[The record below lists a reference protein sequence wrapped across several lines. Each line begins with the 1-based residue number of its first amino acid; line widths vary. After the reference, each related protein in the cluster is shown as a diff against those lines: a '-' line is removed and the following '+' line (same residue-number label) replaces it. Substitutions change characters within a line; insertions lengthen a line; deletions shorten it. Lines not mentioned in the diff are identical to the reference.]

1 MTGIALAWRDDRVRL
16 GGLEADSSLVVCP
29 SFTFLTDVQR
39 VQTPAKKETGRL
51 SSRAN
56 QAGGRDPSGRS
67 LFSAKLVDGTT
78 QQLSTPS
85 HRHYWGD
92 ATLRILVTPESGAG
106 ARCVVRLVWGE
117 NYIKIS
123 GTARATSV
131 FARVKRDPPQGRLR
145 GSVALMARPWSQRQ
159 RRYSRPASALRGR
172 IGTEAL
178 GALLRVPRGDFFRRH
193 AGY

>member
-1 MTGIALAWRDDRVRL
+1 MTGIALAWCDDRVQL

-78 QQLSTPS
+78 QRLSTPS

-92 ATLRILVTPESGAG
+92 ATLRILVTPEVGSRRALRCEIGVGRKLHKNFWDGA
-106 ARCVVRLVWGE
+106 
-117 NYIKIS
+117 S
-123 GTARATSV
+123 H
-131 FARVKRDPPQGRLR
+131 KRFRPCETRSAAGPPERLR
-145 GSVALMARPWSQRQ
+145 GAHGAALVTA
-159 RRYSRPASALRGR
+159 AATL
-172 IGTEAL
+172 
-178 GALLRVPRGDFFRRH
+178 
-193 AGY
+193 